1 MTGRVLANAGVFA
14 LGLVLIVGGAWG
26 IWRGSDYIQLERGW
40 AAVISGSVAATG
52 GVLTLAIGFVLAR
65 LDALQ
70 RSVLRA
76 GAVTVPQPQEIAPE
90 PLAEPMPLGAAAAA
104 PAISAVEPQAAL
116 YEPHVASPEPQPG
129 AEPVDPAVMAVAA
142 INLELLDREER
153 RAGDDNGETPAL
165 PEAHEVASTGAP
177 REVVHAAD
185 QGPADDMVKAAGVS
199 DEPELDAAIEQ
210 LLAEERAQGAPAEE
224 NLLASGESVP
234 AATEE
239 PTAAPPPRA
248 EDTAPE
254 KGRASGWRGLFS
266 RKERRAT
273 PAADQEPTEPA
284 LEHPPEPTDVEAG
297 RYPEAELEPAPA
309 EQTPVAADAIPRTGD
324 DWFDRALS
332 GVDEVDVPDQRSSDN
347 VAEGEHAASYEDAA
361 GPEPAAHAQGPD
373 EPAPVALPAPEPAVI
388 GRYTSGNTT
397 YVMFA
402 DGSIEAETPS
412 GILHFASLADLK
424 VYVEG
429 GGT

>member
-70 RSVLRA
+70 RSLLRA
-76 GAVTVPQPQEIAPE
+76 GAVTVPQPVEVAPE
-90 PLAEPMPLGAAAAA
+90 PFAEPMQVAVAAA
-104 PAISAVEPQAAL
+104 PAVSAAEPQAAAL
-116 YEPHVASPEPQPG
+116 HEPHVAQPEPQPA

-142 INLELLDREER
+142 INLELLDRDER
-153 RAGDDNGETPAL
+153 QAGGDNGEAPAL

-210 LLAEERAQGAPAEE
+210 LLAEERAQGAPAQE
-224 NLLASGESVP
+224 NLRASGESLP
-234 AATEE
+234 AATDE
-239 PTAAPPPRA
+239 PTAEPPPRA
-248 EDTAPE
+248 EETAPE

-266 RKERRAT
+266 RKERRAA
-273 PAADQEPTEPA
+273 PAADQERTEPA

-297 RYPEAELEPAPA
+297 RYPEPELEPAPA
-309 EQTPVAADAIPRTGD
+309 QQTPVAADAIPRTGD

-332 GVDEVDVPDQRSSDN
+332 GVDEVEAPYQPADN
-347 VAEGEHAASYEDAA
+347 VAEGEHAATHEDAA
-361 GPEPAAHAQGPD
+361 GPEPGAHAQDPD
-373 EPAPVALPAPEPAVI
+373 EPAPVAPPTPEPAVI